1 MAAGGFAP
9 AAKINSKPIQ
19 LTAFYVMVKVILETP
34 FHPRTVSVA
43 VITTT
48 VAVAGVVGVPEIA
61 PVEAFKDKPVGNAPV
76 VTA

>member
-1 MAAGGFAP
+1 MAVGGLAP
-9 AAKINSKPIQ
+9 AAKITSEPIQ
-19 LTAFYVMVKVILETP
+19 RTAFYVMVKVILETP
-34 FHPRTVSVA
+34 FQPSTVSVA

-48 VAVAGVVGVPEIA
+48 VAEAGVVGVPVIA